1 MNEDFIQKL
10 MVSKAIMQKH
20 NEIPRGKSA
29 AETPQLE
36 EFQSQGT
43 KYNIPSELMGES
55 MNSEPLMSIPT
66 SKKDL
71 TSYNTDAV
79 KNSKLPDAIKKL
91 MLENPIQQPQQP
103 SVTLSD
109 ELIEK
114 ASKLMGTKKAVEPIK
129 ESKVNS
135 SSNIDYRQLSK
146 LVKESVK
153 EILEQNGLLVESVEK
168 TNDVFSFRVGSH
180 VFEGKVTK
188 VKKIK

>member
-29 AETPQLE
+29 TEVPQVQ

-43 KYNIPSELMGES
+43 KYNIPSELMSES
-55 MNSEPLMSIPT
+55 LNSEPLMTIPT
-66 SKKDL
+66 TKKDL

-79 KNSKLPDAIKKL
+79 KKSKLPDAIKKL

-109 ELIEK
+109 DLIEK
-114 ASKLMGTKKAVEPIK
+114 ASKLMGTKKQVEPVR
-129 ESKVNS
+129 ESKSVN
-135 SSNIDYRQLSK
+135 SSNIDYSQLSK

-153 EILEQNGLLVESVEK
+153 EILEQNGLLIESVEK